1 LIFFYNLFL
10 FIYSA
15 GIRIASIWNMKA
27 RLWIKGRSNQKGVI
41 KKHIAGE
48 KTVWMHCASL
58 GEFEQGRPLLEKI
71 KLQYPAYKVVL
82 TFFSPSGYEI
92 RKNYKGADA
101 VYYLPMDGKNNA
113 RLFINAINP
122 TLVIWVKYEF
132 WYYYLTALRNNNI
145 PVLLIS
151 GIFREGQPFF
161 KWYGGI
167 WKKMLQ
173 SFHTIFVQNTSSF
186 EMLKKYGLTN
196 NVIPGRDTRFDRVIE
211 ICETSEPL
219 PKTVIDFCE
228 DKKVIVAG
236 STWPDDEKVLLHYTK
251 VHPEIKFIIAPH
263 EIQKENMLSIEKYFD
278 NPVFYSTLHNIE
290 NVSDRHILI
299 IDNIGMLSRLYKL
312 AHITY
317 IGGGF
322 GNDGIHNILEAAVYG
337 KPVIFGPVYE
347 KFAEAKELVERGGAF
362 SIQDALELEALLDE
376 LFDDNDAL
384 LNSSNEARNYVY
396 QQRGATRQLMDYI
409 EEKRLLT
416 S

>member
-1 LIFFYNLFL
+1 
-10 FIYSA
+10 
-15 GIRIASIWNMKA
+15 
-27 RLWIKGRSNQKGVI
+27 
-41 KKHIAGE
+41 
-48 KTVWMHCASL
+48 
-58 GEFEQGRPLLEKI
+58 
-71 KLQYPAYKVVL
+71 
-82 TFFSPSGYEI
+82 
-92 RKNYKGADA
+92 
-101 VYYLPMDGKNNA
+101 
-113 RLFINAINP
+113 
-122 TLVIWVKYEF
+122 
-132 WYYYLTALRNNNI
+132 
-145 PVLLIS
+145 
-151 GIFREGQPFF
+151 
-161 KWYGGI
+161 
-167 WKKMLQ
+167 MLS
-173 SFHTIFVQNTSSF
+173 SFHTIFVQNVSSF
-186 EMLKKYGLTN
+186 EILKKYGLAN

-211 ICETSEPL
+211 ICEASEPL
-219 PKTVIDFCE
+219 PKAVIDFCE
-228 DKKVIVAG
+228 GKKVIVAG

-299 IDNIGMLSRLYKL
+299 IDNIGMLSRLYKV

-347 KFAEAKELVERGGAF
+347 KFAEAKELVARGGAF

-384 LNSSNEARNYVY
+384 LNSSNEARDYVY
-396 QQRGATRQLMDYI
+396 QQRGATRHLMDYI

-416 S
+416 N